1 MKTWK
6 LEPNEKA
13 LWAGVLVIVGV
24 AMLSMPVLLNI
35 KAMLSAMT
43 VLLN

>member
-6 LEPNEKA
+6 LEPDEKV
-13 LWAGVLVIVGV
+13 LGAGVLVIVGV

-35 KAMLSAMT
+35 KAMFSAMR
-43 VLLN
+43 VLIN